1 MTRKKSVVKF
11 NPSVMQRIAA
21 APLIYFILDCDGT
34 LTPIVRQPSLAR
46 LKAKTKIVLRE
57 LSRLPGV
64 RVAIVSGRSLSSL
77 EKLFGLKGL
86 HYVGNHG
93 LEYKHLGVLKIDSAV
108 AKLRG
113 LIAQLAAQLKRA
125 VKEIPGA
132 MVEDKIYG
140 VCVHYR
146 NVASKHFSTMRRIFQ
161 KEWKRFPQ
169 KHFFKV
175 SPGKKIWEI
184 RPKCGCS
191 DKGKA
196 VRFLRQCLP
205 KSKRDA
211 VRLVC
216 IGDDRTDEDAFKVL
230 KSSDFAIRVGY
241 SSKTHAR
248 YWVKSSDDALLF
260 LEEFLHLKKG
270 ACSRD
275 VQR

>member
-1 MTRKKSVVKF
+1 MKIKKIDDSVVKQLAKRR
-11 NPSVMQRIAA
+11 N
-21 APLIYFILDCDGT
+21 IYFILDCDGT
-34 LTPIVRQPSLAR
+34 LTPIVRQPSLAK
-46 LKAKTKIVLRE
+46 LKTKTKTVLRE
-57 LSRLPGV
+57 ISRLPGV

-77 EKLFGLKGL
+77 EKLFGLKSL

-93 LEYKHLGVLKIDSAV
+93 LEYRHLGVLRVDPAV

-113 LIAQLAAQLKRA
+113 LIAQLAAHLKRA

-132 MVEDKIYG
+132 MVENKIYG

-146 NVASKHFSTMRRIFQ
+146 NVASEHFSQIRRIFQ
-161 KEWKRFPQ
+161 KEWKRFLQ

-184 RPKCGCS
+184 RPMCGCS

-196 VRFLRQCLP
+196 VRSLLQCLP

-211 VRLVC
+211 VTLVC

-230 KSSDFAIRVGY
+230 RNTDFAIRVGR
-241 SSKTHAR
+241 SSNTYAR
-248 YWVKSSDDALLF
+248 YWIKSSDEVLCF
-260 LEEFLHLKKG
+260 LEEFLRLKKG
-270 ACSRD
+270 VCSNHG
-275 VQR
+275 